1 MSTNFTHS
9 IKAQELVEYLL
20 RQPNFL
26 NNHLSATENEIKR
39 LSLTNRRKI
48 YNYHAFA
55 DLVKSSSQAANI
67 IIFKLYDNHER
78 VKFKTTAFLA
88 AGRLINAEFKRNR
101 LAINMRSSLN
111 ELLESTHLI
120 NICTRN
126 KFYTG
131 AVAVVNILNSL
142 ELYARTHRKLNWLFT
157 DMFSEVEERAVT
169 LRLSIVQVLNKPV
182 PLSNS
187 FGYTSS
193 LNLLD
198 TIFSHQNFPNVN
210 NFQERFLQQ
219 EIILQLPCKLW
230 HLFSECATRK
240 VSTSGHYA
248 SSFTTSNRLEITSRF
263 HAMFCLKHRA
273 CHYRVGAE
281 PLKYNEFRHY
291 NASPLLIS
299 WLSRH
304 MLGTSREFNARVFRC
319 KSTFLQSL
327 IDPYLLYNTANARMG
342 ASYAPFTLKF
352 VLIKIRSLVY
362 PYCVEASGIMSKN
375 RHGVLRRSLNRMLDE
390 ILLSLNTS
398 RLCTPVVFEMENNQ
412 LLQDMSRETC
422 KVYGLVP
429 YSVSLFVSLLL
440 RILHCQKRLPAGAA
454 RLPAS
459 FYQAVRV

>member
-26 NNHLSATENEIKR
+26 NNLLSATENEIKR

-131 AVAVVNILNSL
+131 AVAVVNILKSL

-210 NFQERFLQQ
+210 NFQQRFLQQ

-240 VSTSGHYA
+240 ISTSGHYA

-263 HAMFCLKHRA
+263 HAM
-273 CHYRVGAE
+273 
-281 PLKYNEFRHY
+281 HY

-327 IDPYLLYNTANARMG
+327 TDPYLLYNTANVRMG